1 MSSNASTASRRAA
14 RIKQIREKQHR
25 AITPRSSASGGT
37 SSIGST
43 SSADAAAAPSSAL
56 SAADD
61 SVGSRGAASGGGVV
75 VDVGSA
81 MLSSPSSSSGGNGGG
96 GKGGGN
102 DGGGDASSVASSRS
116 RTRGQRAAAYR
127 ARKAAKAAASSTA
140 ASSLHHHPPVH
151 PPTAGGGG
159 SNGTSSSSSR
169 RAPSPSPQMQINSVM
184 SSASDVMSTTSH
196 HTTSS
201 QMTAKAANTP
211 QRRGRSS
218 AHRPSASSSSSDAR
232 GAGRSSSRTRARSA
246 SPAPRASASASSG
259 RSASPSPSPAR
270 PTGGSRSANLR
281 KLRSENPALLPT
293 STSTTTSSSGRSR
306 SHSVSSNRSSRSRS
320 VEPSGRYG
328 RQEAPPTPP
337 TPVDT
342 VQVTAHE
349 QPGGADPTSDIES
362 CGVASPSSP
371 MSASSSKSEHLSVEK
386 GIRLIQKMDTSVQN
400 ASPSPRSTAK
410 GRAPSPFRRHN
421 NDAASTAPSSSPGP
435 SSRPDPPRESSRKTA
450 WDRAQKA
457 VEAQMDS
464 QEVERAPP
472 MEPEEVKEVPPP
484 SPRQPP
490 TPTRTSR
497 HQPGGAAA
505 DAMLLSP
512 EQEEA
517 RLQAEEEIRHLEA
530 RASVM
535 KQQMERQAE
544 ILVRQE
550 EAMMQPSDPT
560 AVYGQDYL
568 PPNVPPTPQF
578 SQFDYNDPTAPH
590 PPQPSF
596 QQPSVP
602 APPLP
607 NNPYPHGVAPAVG
620 MNAPVPPYHSSSP
633 SPSYAAAP
641 APANSSPIMH
651 PQPAPVYHH
660 QQQVYSMQQQQ
671 QQYSAPMPQDSGMY
685 YQGQPPQLQV
695 NPIESFRAQEQ
706 QSKYREYTLSPPNQQ
721 QGASNGSS
729 PYRPPPQAQY
739 YQQQG
744 GTYPSAQQ
752 GGVGFTAEPIVSH
765 MHLQSHSETFTH
777 EQTNSNAG
785 MQYNQQQQQ
794 RETIQSMALNSNMQQ
809 QAAYYYGNAGPREG
823 SEANMSEPSFD
834 PSSISHLTQSTIASH
849 PHPHEQ
855 PQQQP
860 QEEPLRPARDPP
872 ATSGTPG
879 QQAQSPRPVAPVLS
893 PDAFKA
899 AGTNGFGSDSDSDFD
914 NPTFSPQS
922 ADNKSTPSVGSKAIS
937 ETEKSGTSWWKDPFP
952 EDSPGPDGSNKPKQ
966 LQSVAESD
974 LDDAGFPLSETVPPP
989 PPATNQPPAV
999 ATSMMPPSPGH
1010 HPVRS
1015 PSPTMNSVASGHASH
1030 FTAASVATA
1039 DSLGRRLAAKL
1050 NINPDD
1056 DEDVFSG
1063 LEDGTV
1069 LPSAAAARPSPKPV
1083 AVTRGELPNEDIFDG
1098 VASPVAS
1105 PAASRPDAS
1114 SKAASSGNLG
1124 EARSLAMAS
1133 NAVTDSESKGTT
1145 GLNTVEGPK
1154 ALMDD
1159 ATSFAGSAS
1168 LIASKRSAANTSGQN
1183 AHSLNLDYSAST
1195 RDTGAAAAKIENV
1208 GAPGAP
1214 AAGLNEPTTAG
1225 VLGMEK
1231 EGLNEP
1237 NSTGVLGLDYGSTKQ
1252 NQFVMNGEN
1261 NQNIL
1266 EFEDAGT
1273 VTSDITSSIIDTGPS
1288 ARKEAYEA
1296 YAAAATTPSA
1306 KYEPIL
1312 EGDAES
1318 KSKVSNE
1325 YEDEDTFDPD
1335 VNTIDNTVDDTYDN
1349 TLDHTLDTAESR
1361 RHGDRKARRKGNDKK
1376 GRKSRRHY
1384 DSDSFSEGT
1393 DTYDDITRGG
1403 STVMTST
1410 SGASSGSRP
1419 IDFFSRFGCGVL
1431 DSIATQCAGHGP
1443 RPHSFDDR
1451 SLEDGDLYNEEEGGR
1466 GGGGQSFDRTLDNS
1480 TLNGTLGT
1488 GTVTDTDNGGLSRKV
1503 GGLQRLFLFVP
1514 CIH

>member
-1 MSSNASTASRRAA
+1 
-14 RIKQIREKQHR
+14 
-25 AITPRSSASGGT
+25 
-37 SSIGST
+37 
-43 SSADAAAAPSSAL
+43 
-56 SAADD
+56 
-61 SVGSRGAASGGGVV
+61 
-75 VDVGSA
+75 
-81 MLSSPSSSSGGNGGG
+81 
-96 GKGGGN
+96 
-102 DGGGDASSVASSRS
+102 
-116 RTRGQRAAAYR
+116 
-127 ARKAAKAAASSTA
+127 
-140 ASSLHHHPPVH
+140 
-151 PPTAGGGG
+151 
-159 SNGTSSSSSR
+159 
-169 RAPSPSPQMQINSVM
+169 
-184 SSASDVMSTTSH
+184 
-196 HTTSS
+196 
-201 QMTAKAANTP
+201 
-211 QRRGRSS
+211 
-218 AHRPSASSSSSDAR
+218 
-232 GAGRSSSRTRARSA
+232 
-246 SPAPRASASASSG
+246 
-259 RSASPSPSPAR
+259 
-270 PTGGSRSANLR
+270 
-281 KLRSENPALLPT
+281 
-293 STSTTTSSSGRSR
+293 
-306 SHSVSSNRSSRSRS
+306 
-320 VEPSGRYG
+320 
-328 RQEAPPTPP
+328 
-337 TPVDT
+337 
-342 VQVTAHE
+342 
-349 QPGGADPTSDIES
+349 
-362 CGVASPSSP
+362 
-371 MSASSSKSEHLSVEK
+371 
-386 GIRLIQKMDTSVQN
+386 
-400 ASPSPRSTAK
+400 
-410 GRAPSPFRRHN
+410 
-421 NDAASTAPSSSPGP
+421 
-435 SSRPDPPRESSRKTA
+435 
-450 WDRAQKA
+450 
-457 VEAQMDS
+457 
-464 QEVERAPP
+464 

-497 HQPGGAAA
+497 HQPEGSAA

-517 RLQAEEEIRHLEA
+517 RLKAEEEIRHLEA

-550 EAMMQPSDPT
+550 EEMMQPNDPT

-578 SQFDYNDPTAPH
+578 SQFDYDDPTAPP

-607 NNPYPHGVAPAVG
+607 NNPYPHAVAPAAS

-633 SPSYAAAP
+633 TTSYAP
-641 APANSSPIMH
+641 APTNSSPMMH
-651 PQPAPVYHH
+651 PQHAPAYHH
-660 QQQVYSMQQQQ
+660 QQQVYNMEQQQ

-685 YQGQPPQLQV
+685 YQNQPPHLQV
-695 NPIESFRAQEQ
+695 DPIESFRAQEQ

-721 QGASNGSS
+721 GAPNGLS
-729 PYRPPPQAQY
+729 PYRPPPQAQNY
-739 YQQQG
+739 HQQG
-744 GTYPSAQQ
+744 STYPSAQQ

-765 MHLQSHSETFTH
+765 MHHQSHSETYTY
-777 EQTNSNAG
+777 EQTNPNTG

-794 RETIQSMALNSNMQQ
+794 RETIQSMAVNPNMQQ
-809 QAAYYYGNAGPREG
+809 QAGYYYGNAGPREG

-834 PSSISHLTQSTIASH
+834 PSSISHLTQSTFASH

-855 PQQQP
+855 PHQQP
-860 QEEPLRPARDPP
+860 QEEPLRATRDPP
-872 ATSGTPG
+872 ANSGTPG
-879 QQAQSPRPVAPVLS
+879 QQAPSPRPVAPVLS
-893 PDAFKA
+893 PDAFKS

-922 ADNKSTPSVGSKAIS
+922 ADNKSNDGSKAIS
-937 ETEKSGTSWWKDPFP
+937 EAEKSGTSWWKDPFS
-952 EDSPGPDGSNKPKQ
+952 EESPGPHGSNKPKQ
-966 LQSVAESD
+966 LQSVAESH
-974 LDDAGFPLSETVPPP
+974 LDDAGFPVSETVPPP
-989 PPATNQPPAV
+989 SSAANQPPAV
-999 ATSMMPPSPGH
+999 KKSMMPPSPVH

-1015 PSPTMNSVASGHASH
+1015 PSPAMNSVASGQASH
-1030 FTAASVATA
+1030 FTAASAATA
-1039 DSLGRRLAAKL
+1039 DSLGKRLAAKL

-1069 LPSAAAARPSPKPV
+1069 LPSANDKPSQKPL

-1105 PAASRPDAS
+1105 PTASRPDAS
-1114 SKAASSGNLG
+1114 KASLG
-1124 EARSLAMAS
+1124 EAQSPAMAS
-1133 NAVTDSESKGTT
+1133 NAVTGFESKGTA

-1159 ATSFAGSAS
+1159 ATSFAGSTS
-1168 LIASKRSAANTSGQN
+1168 LIASKRSDANTSGQN
-1183 AHSLNLDYSAST
+1183 AHSLNLEYSAST
-1195 RDTGAAAAKIENV
+1195 RDTGAAANKENV
-1208 GAPGAP
+1208 V
-1214 AAGLNEPTTAG
+1214 AAAAAALNEPATAG

-1237 NSTGVLGLDYGSTKQ
+1237 NAAGVLGLDNGSTKQ
-1252 NQFVMNGEN
+1252 NQFVMGGED

-1273 VTSDITSSIIDTGPS
+1273 VTSDITSSIIDTGPT

-1318 KSKVSNE
+1318 KSKGSNDE

-1361 RHGDRKARRKGNDKK
+1361 RHGDRKGRRKGNDKK

-1384 DSDSFSEGT
+1384 DSDSYSEGT

-1403 STVMTST
+1403 STVMTSA
-1410 SGASSGSRP
+1410 SGTSSGSRH

-1466 GGGGQSFDRTLDNS
+1466 KGRGGQSFDRTLDNS

-1488 GTVTDTDNGGLSRKV
+1488 DTVTDAENGGLSRKV
-1503 GGLQRLFLFVP
+1503 SGLQLLLFVTMH
-1514 CIH
+1514 IDHGIV